1 MNNARKTRDA
11 NETTLRRLELRY
23 MVQIQG
29 AELRNM
35 VQIQTTDNDFA
46 DKNDDGPACAS

>member
-1 MNNARKTRDA
+1 MQGRL
-11 NETTLRRLELRY
+11 EMQTTLRRLELRY